1 MHPYYMIFLS
11 ILRLTAQYTFR
22 IGGEPILNDTP
33 FGIALLNEYFSSLQA
48 DNIPYEDSQKYM
60 HVYMHQ
66 AFDIV
71 NNNSIYL
78 PDRPVVRQEIF
89 WSLYVWHSKVGIS
102 KPNLKVKT

>member
-33 FGIALLNEYFSSLQA
+33 FGIALLNEYISSLQA
-48 DNIPYEDSQKYM
+48 DNIPFEDSQRYM

-89 WSLYVWHSKVGIS
+89 WSLYGTLKLEYQNQIS
-102 KPNLKVKT
+102 R